1 MVTVLKKNLLG
12 QSQVSD
18 PLTDS
23 HLQLAASLAMGQFC
37 LFAKYMESETQ
48 QLQAL
53 NVFLLMEGAQ

>member
-18 PLTDS
+18 PLTLK
-23 HLQLAASLAMGQFC
+23 HMQFAASLAMGQFC
-37 LFAKYMESETQ
+37 LLAKYMESETQ

-53 NVFLLMEGAQ
+53 NVLLLMEGAQ